1 MEIVR
6 MMHCSVSVLSGR
18 VSDFQHRNRVG
29 QCVSPH
35 CPSRQTHQI
44 CSTTPPR
51 FVYVCTYGQVDIMHG
66 YHLPPRPTSAWHP
79 CKGSWKWQW
88 CQESYY
94 RYSTRMTGFSALA
107 IKSTLIPPITTFK
120 REENGKKWLE
130 DLRRHFP
137 SLLCF
142 S

>member
-1 MEIVR
+1 M
-6 MMHCSVSVLSGR
+6 
-18 VSDFQHRNRVG
+18 QHYTSQV
-29 QCVSPH
+29 CVCVHIWAGGYYAWIP
-35 CPSRQTHQI
+35 PS
-44 CSTTPPR
+44 
-51 FVYVCTYGQVDIMHG
+51 
-66 YHLPPRPTSAWHP
+66 PRPTSAWHP

-120 REENGKKWLE
+120 REENGKKSLE

-142 S
+142 SKSLFPYSWKLSNLQFEGLCLFWMAIHRSVQS